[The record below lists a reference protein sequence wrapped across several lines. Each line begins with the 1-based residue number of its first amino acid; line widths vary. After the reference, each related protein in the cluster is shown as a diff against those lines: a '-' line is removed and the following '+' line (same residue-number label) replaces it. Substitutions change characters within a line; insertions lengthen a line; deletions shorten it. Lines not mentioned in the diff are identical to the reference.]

1 MEKETPFQKDF
12 HGDRTERRAEKQHS
26 EVTGENMQE

>member
-12 HGDRTERRAEKQHS
+12 HGGRIERRAEKQHS
-26 EVTGENMQE
+26 EVAGENVKE